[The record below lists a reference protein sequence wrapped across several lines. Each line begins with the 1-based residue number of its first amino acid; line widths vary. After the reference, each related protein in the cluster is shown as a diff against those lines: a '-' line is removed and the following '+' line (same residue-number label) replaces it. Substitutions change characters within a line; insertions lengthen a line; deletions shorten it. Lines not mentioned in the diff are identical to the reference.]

1 MRIANLVTM
10 KNKYVPIL
18 VSLILAVYSC
28 GNNRK
33 PKTAATKFKA
43 SINIPDKYYLHT
55 IKGIPYGIIRVECKD
70 CELKYSFN
78 HNSDIIPVKNGD
90 EDRAIAIK
98 HNTLIKTTIY
108 SHENQ
113 MIRIVAF
120 DPNGNIVSNV
130 LDTFKKGDQRKNDYL
145 LKYTRSA
152 KTIIVEKPSA
162 K

>member
-1 MRIANLVTM
+1 M
-10 KNKYVPIL
+10 KNRYFPIL
-18 VSLILAVYSC
+18 ILLILALYSC

-33 PKTAATKFKA
+33 PKIPIAKLKTP
-43 SINIPDKYYLHT
+43 IDIPDKYYLHT

-78 HNSDIIPVKNGD
+78 HNSDHIPVKNGD
-90 EDRAIAIK
+90 EDRAVIIK
-98 HNTLIKTTIY
+98 HNTLIKTTLY

-130 LDTFKKGDQRKNDYL
+130 LDTFKKGDQRKSDYL

-152 KTIIVEKPSA
+152 KTIIVERPLSK
-162 K
+162 